1 MEGVDLATVKEL
13 LGYKS
18 INITMRYAH
27 LAPSHKE
34 RGIPKSAIDF
44 WRRVF
49 LIRK

>member
-13 LGYKS
+13 LDYKS

-34 RGIPKSAIDF
+34 RGIKVLDSLLQLRYNF
-44 WRRVF
+44 KF
-49 LIRK
+49 Y